1 MDTLN
6 TPRRSGPGWIVWL
19 TAVLPIAWIVL
30 GFVSGWQL
38 IHVLGV
44 VAMALLLAGF
54 LRQGRQPRRRSNQAE
69 LGRSQRRSADGDSS
83 SEDTP

>member
-1 MDTLN
+1 ML
-6 TPRRSGPGWIVWL
+6 L
-19 TAVLPIAWIVL
+19 IAWIVL

-54 LRQGRQPRRRSNQAE
+54 LRQMRQPRRRTSQAKP
-69 LGRSQRRSADGDSS
+69 GRAQRRSADGNSS
-83 SEDTP
+83 SEETP

>member
-1 MDTLN
+1 VDTLK

-19 TAVLPIAWIVL
+19 TAVLLIGWIVL

-38 IHVLGV
+38 IHVLGI

-54 LRQGRQPRRRSNQAE
+54 LRQVRQPRGRAGKAGP
-69 LGRSQRRSADGDSS
+69 GRSRRRSADGASS
-83 SEDTP
+83 SEETP